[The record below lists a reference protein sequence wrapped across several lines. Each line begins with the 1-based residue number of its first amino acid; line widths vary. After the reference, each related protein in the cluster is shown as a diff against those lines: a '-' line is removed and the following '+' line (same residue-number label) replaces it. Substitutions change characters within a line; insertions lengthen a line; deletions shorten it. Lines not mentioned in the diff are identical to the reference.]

1 MQLDLRIF
9 EKSFFLPLWRR
20 YDDQFLLIFLQ
31 LHLVIVVWHVLVL
44 NQVLIHLLVVELCS
58 LLLLIE
64 AFLIS
69 LRT

>member
-9 EKSFFLPLWRR
+9 EKSFFLALWRR
-20 YDDQFLLIFLQ
+20 YDDQFLLILLQ

-44 NQVLIHLLVVELCS
+44 NQVLIHLLVVQLCS

-64 AFLIS
+64 AFLVS
-69 LRT
+69 LGT